1 MMSIRDDLLED
12 VLVRTGYLGVVGTIA
27 GWWWFGWA
35 VAAGIAVGAA
45 LAVANTAALAVVL
58 DRLVPESDSND
69 APDLDGS
76 DLDDSELD
84 DSESV
89 DSAGDDGPDAK
100 SSALWAT
107 GLFFKMTLLFGLA
120 YLAMAWLGV
129 HPLGLVVGYSLL
141 LPGLVWAWWRHL
153 RRQDDAPR
161 GLLADRSNGS
171 DGQRDENDADDAST
185 ER

>member
-1 MMSIRDDLLED
+1 MMSVGDDLLTD
-12 VLVRTGYLGVVGTIA
+12 VLVRTGYLGVASTIA

-35 VAAGIAVGAA
+35 VAAGIAVGVA

-58 DRLVPESDSND
+58 DRLVPESD
-69 APDLDGS
+69 GS
-76 DLDDSELD
+76 DASDADDA
-84 DSESV
+84 DSN
-89 DSAGDDGPDAK
+89 DGPDAK

-153 RRQDDAPR
+153 RRQDDEPR
-161 GLLADRSNGS
+161 GVLADRSKES
-171 DGQRDENDADDAST
+171 DAQRDENDADDAST
-185 ER
+185 ES

>member
-1 MMSIRDDLLED
+1 MMSIGDDLLTD

-35 VAAGIAVGAA
+35 VAAGIAVGTA
-45 LAVANTAALAVVL
+45 LAVANTAALAIVL
-58 DRLVPESDSND
+58 ERLVPESDDTD
-69 APDLDGS
+69 APDLDDS
-76 DLDDSELD
+76 DSD
-84 DSESV
+84 DSESTES
-89 DSAGDDGPDAK
+89 DSEDGPDAT

-129 HPLGLVVGYSLL
+129 HPLGLVVGYTLL

-153 RRQDDAPR
+153 RRQDDEPH
-161 GLLADRSNGS
+161 GLLADRSNES
-171 DGQRDENDADDAST
+171 DGQRDEIDADDAST
-185 ER
+185 DQ